1 VADGFDD
8 AREFWDA
15 RFSAA
20 DYIFGREPNAF
31 LMSQLAHFSVGAEVL
46 DVATGEGRNA
56 VWLAQ
61 QGCAV
66 TGIDVSP
73 LGLAKARRLAA
84 ERGVE
89 IDFEEADVRAWKWPS
104 NRFDAI
110 VTIFI
115 QFAAPP
121 ERQRVFDGMKAALR
135 PGGVVVLQ
143 GYTPKQLEYRTGG
156 PPQLDHM
163 YTEELL
169 RSAFSDMDIIH
180 LHAHEV
186 VLAEGTK
193 HVGRSAV
200 IDMVARKL
208 G

>member
-1 VADGFDD
+1 MADGFDD

-20 DYIFGREPNAF
+20 DYIFGREPNVF
-31 LMSQLAHFSVGAEVL
+31 LVSQLSLFSAGAKVL

-56 VWLAQ
+56 VWLARH
-61 QGCAV
+61 GCAV
-66 TGIDVSP
+66 TGIDVSS

-84 ERGVE
+84 EHGVE
-89 IDFEEADVRAWKWPS
+89 IDFEETDIRIWKWPPE
-104 NRFDAI
+104 RFDAI
-110 VTIFI
+110 VSIFI
-115 QFAAPP
+115 QFAAPS
-121 ERQRVFDGMKAALR
+121 ERQRVFDGMKSALR

-193 HVGRSAV
+193 HAGHSAV
-200 IDMVARKL
+200 IDMVARKP

>member
-1 VADGFDD
+1 MADGFDD

-15 RFSAA
+15 RFAA
-20 DYIFGREPNAF
+20 AEYIFGTEPNRF
-31 LMSQLAHFSVGAEVL
+31 LVSQRDQFLAGAKVL

-61 QGCAV
+61 HDCRV
-66 TGIDVSP
+66 TGIDVSA

-84 ERGVE
+84 ARGVE
-89 IDFEEADVRAWKWPS
+89 IDLEQADVRTWAWPS

-110 VTIFI
+110 VSIFI
-115 QFAAPP
+115 QFAAPV
-121 ERQRVFDGMKAALR
+121 ERQRVFDGIKAALR
-135 PGGVVVLQ
+135 PGGVIVLQ

-156 PPQLDHM
+156 PPQVNHM

-169 RSAFSDMDIIH
+169 RAAFSDMDIIH
-180 LHAHEV
+180 LREHED

-193 HVGRSAV
+193 HVGQSAV
-200 IDMVARKL
+200 IDLVARKR